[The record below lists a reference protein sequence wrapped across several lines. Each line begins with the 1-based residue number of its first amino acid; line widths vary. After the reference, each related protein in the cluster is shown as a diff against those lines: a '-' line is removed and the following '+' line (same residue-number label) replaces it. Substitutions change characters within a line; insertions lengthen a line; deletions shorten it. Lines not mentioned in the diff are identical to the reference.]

1 MLAFKENQL
10 NPSPFPRT
18 YCKTTNAFSCLWSM
32 TRMKAVNEIHSLM
45 NDIYDIP
52 DLGYSQWNVRQRLKA
67 ACLLLLN
74 FWLQISTLIY
84 TQLQPPWTILLEV
97 FFLGYGYLLLSVF
110 PLVLRA
116 STGNFSQSFFES
128 FSGGGSMPLT
138 TPTYKQAFLG
148 QGSLASKR
156 SSWLKTANSSK
167 NGPPTRGEEWHVC
180 PFVLTRWEIVQ
191 PVLSK
196 AVLQPAKA
204 ATMRTAPRTEIN
216 PPTFPYPTFF
226 QAQNLSSKWIAPTD
240 NMWPKADE
248 GVISG

>member
-1 MLAFKENQL
+1 MNAPTTVWPHYQYTHKTGQTLHISGPISNSFTVDLKNNNWSMLAFKENQL

-97 FFLGYGYLLLSVF
+97 FFLGYRYLLLSVF
-110 PLVLRA
+110 PLLLRA
-116 STGNFSQSFFES
+116 STGNFSQSFFEW
-128 FSGGGSMPLT
+128 FSG
-138 TPTYKQAFLG
+138 
-148 QGSLASKR
+148 
-156 SSWLKTANSSK
+156 
-167 NGPPTRGEEWHVC
+167 EVH
-180 PFVLTRWEIVQ
+180 
-191 PVLSK
+191 
-196 AVLQPAKA
+196 
-204 ATMRTAPRTEIN
+204 APNHTH
-216 PPTFPYPTFF
+216 
-226 QAQNLSSKWIAPTD
+226 L
-240 NMWPKADE
+240 
-248 GVISG
+248 